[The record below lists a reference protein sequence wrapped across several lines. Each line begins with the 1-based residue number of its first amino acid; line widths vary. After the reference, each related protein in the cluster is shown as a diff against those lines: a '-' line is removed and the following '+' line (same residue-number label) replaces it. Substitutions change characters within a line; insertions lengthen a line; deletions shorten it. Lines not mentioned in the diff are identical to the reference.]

1 MTSLRADAPAFAESD
16 YVSLAAAHYGLQGS
30 FKALYSERDQN
41 MLVRTP
47 DGQAW
52 VLKFVNPNEDPALI
66 DAQLAAL
73 AHIEAT
79 DPDLPVPHLRLT
91 RDGKP
96 TVTATGADGRTYQ
109 FYVVSYL
116 EGDIAA
122 DRTLSRQDYVRIGA
136 GIARLGRALRGFV
149 HPALIGR
156 KIVWDLRATPD
167 CLAQV
172 DCLPDAGVRTAVA
185 AHQRHFIADV
195 LPRLS
200 DLRAQTIHGD
210 VHGYNLILGQDN
222 RIAGFIDFGDMLH
235 APLVF
240 DLGSALG
247 DFITE
252 AEDAENAMA
261 GLTEGYNSV
270 TPLEE
275 AEIALLYD
283 MMLARQANTMVIT
296 AYRLAQAPG
305 AASYMADAGFGDPAA
320 FLALVAIGR
329 ATATDT
335 LRRACGLR
343 PLQQDTRLPEMIER
357 RKTVMG
363 SRLYVFYD
371 PPLHMVRGEGVWMT
385 DAGGRR
391 FLDCYNNVPIVGHC
405 HPRVSSAIERQ
416 IRVLNT
422 NTRYMGEQVVEYAER
437 LGASTGGELTA
448 AVFVNSGTE
457 ANDIAWRMA
466 RAWTGNRG
474 FLCQD
479 FAYHGI
485 TEAIDAVSPSSIRQG
500 QSPDH
505 VRTILAPDGYRGI
518 YKHGTP
524 DMGAAYAADA
534 DRAIAS
540 LAEAGMKPAAVIV
553 DSAFLTNGIL
563 PPVPGY
569 VQGVFDRVRAAGGLC
584 IADEVQSGYGRMG
597 THFWGYQHHGVTPD
611 FVTIGKPAG
620 NGHPLGI
627 VLTRPEILDHFVN
640 QTFFF
645 STFGGNNVSC
655 AAGLAVMDVIEDCGY
670 VDAATETGTYFLD
683 GLKGLMARHD
693 IIGDVRGVG
702 LAFGVEL
709 VRDRAALTP
718 ADDEAR
724 LLVNLM
730 RDEGLL
736 AGTEGVL
743 GNIIKMRP
751 PLVFDKGHV
760 DIAIAM
766 MDRALARL

>member
-16 YVSLAAAHYGLQGS
+16 FVSLAARHYGLQGT

-41 MLVRTP
+41 MLLRTA

-73 AHIEAT
+73 GHIEAT

-91 RDGKP
+91 QDGRP
-96 TVTATGADGRTYQ
+96 TVTVTGPDGRPYQ
-109 FYVVSYL
+109 FYVVAYL

-122 DRTLSRQDYVRIGA
+122 DRKLGRQDYVRIGA

-156 KIVWDLRATPD
+156 KIVWDLRATAE

-172 DCLPDAGVRTAVA
+172 DHLPDTGVRAAVA
-185 AHQRHFIADV
+185 AHQRHFAAEIM
-195 LPRLS
+195 PRLAA
-200 DLRAQTIHGD
+200 LRAQTIHGD
-210 VHGYNLILGQDN
+210 VHGYNLILGPDN

-235 APLVF
+235 APLAF

-247 DFITE
+247 DFIT
-252 AEDAENAMA
+252 AADDAEQAMA

-305 AASYMADAGFGDPAA
+305 SASYMADAGFGDPAA
-320 FLALVAIGR
+320 FLALTAIGR
-329 ATATDT
+329 ATATDIF
-335 LRRACGLR
+335 RRACGLR
-343 PLQQDTRLPEMIER
+343 PLQQDTRLAEMIER
-357 RKTVMG
+357 RKKVMG

-371 PPLHMVRGEGVWMT
+371 PPLHMVRGEGVWMI

-422 NTRYMGEQVVEYAER
+422 NTRYMGEQVLEYAER
-437 LGASTGGELTA
+437 LGASTGGALTA

-474 FLCQD
+474 FLCQE

-485 TEAIDAVSPSSIRQG
+485 TEAIEAVSPSSIRQG

-505 VRTILAPDGYRGI
+505 VRTMLAPDGYRGI
-518 YKHGTP
+518 HRHGTP

-540 LAEAGMKPAAVIV
+540 LAEAGMKPAAAII
-553 DSAFLTNGIL
+553 DSAFLTNGVL
-563 PPVPGY
+563 APVPGY
-569 VQGVFDRVRAAGGLC
+569 VAGVFDRVRAAGGLC
-584 IADEVQSGYGRMG
+584 IADEVQSGFGRMG

-620 NGHPLGI
+620 NGHPLGV

-655 AAGLAVMDVIEDCGY
+655 AAGLAVLDVIEDGGY
-670 VDAATETGTYFLD
+670 VGAATETAAYFLD
-683 GLKGLMARHD
+683 GLKRLKARHD
-693 IIGDVRGVG
+693 IIGDVRSAG

-709 VRDRAALTP
+709 VTDRAALTP
-718 ADDEAR
+718 AASEAS

-751 PLVFDKGHV
+751 PLIFDKDNV
-760 DIAIAM
+760 DTAIGM